1 MIQVNGIARASP
13 TPRGVKKVTGSAVN
27 GGGVDNFE
35 EANKDIVD
43 DIIVDYVDDEVG
55 MMMMMIMMMITVMM
69 IIVMIIMM
77 VMVVMMIPSRA
88 RSSEGGR
95 GEDC

>member
-43 DIIVDYVDDEVG
+43 DIIVDYVDDEVD
-55 MMMMMIMMMITVMM
+55 MMMMMILMM

>member
-1 MIQVNGIARASP
+1 M
-13 TPRGVKKVTGSAVN
+13 
-27 GGGVDNFE
+27 
-35 EANKDIVD
+35 D

-55 MMMMMIMMMITVMM
+55 MIMMMIMVMM
-69 IIVMIIMM
+69 IIVMIMMM